1 MKFDEDDSKNLQ
13 GWISLPHEQTPS
25 TEEIKFTIGRYQI
38 LDSIGKGGMGEVFL
52 AYDPICG
59 RRIALKR
66 IRPDMIVHKQMHRRF
81 LREARITSQLTH
93 PAIIPIYAI
102 KIEQDLSYYTMPF
115 VEGKTLKDILSF
127 ARKQEKMGTKPDHLS
142 SIPSLIRI
150 FLNVCQAIAYAH
162 SKGVIHRDVKPN
174 NIIVGRY
181 GEVLILDWGLAK
193 LVKDETDLPEELNE
207 DEEKSSLT
215 EEETRA
221 GKIVGT
227 VAYLAPERAF
237 GHEANYQTDIYALGV
252 ILYQILTL
260 HHPFHRKSLIEFR
273 ENVNKEILIDPATIA
288 PYRDV
293 PPILSHIALKCL
305 HQDIKER
312 FQTVDQLSTAI
323 ESYLE
328 GKSEWFKSTVVS
340 PYCKTDWE
348 FQENVLTVEHMAI
361 SRGTD
366 VSDWVFLM
374 ISKASFFGN
383 IKIQASIKIGERGH
397 GIGFL
402 INIPEANK
410 REHPTN
416 GFCLWISSDLSK
428 STRLLRENAEIMA
441 YPDIFLQRNQKVHIS
456 IERIGNNI
464 YFYLNGILQF
474 SYTSHLP
481 LNGTHIGL
489 ITRDM
494 DFLVDDMTIFV
505 GSQNITVNCLAVPD
519 AFLEYKSYAYALNEY
534 QRIAQAFPGTAEA
547 REAMFRAGIAIL
559 EEAKTIK
566 NASFQQIKF
575 DESLNEFEKLRG
587 TPGGP
592 LEYLGKALVYQ
603 TMGEFEEEVKCFELA
618 HRRYPN
624 HPLLPILQEQL
635 IYRMLD
641 CSKHNRKA
649 TYAFVLLVLRHFFEA
664 TTSHNVRKLI
674 ASLKKNWEPLYFI
687 DEHSDI
693 EASHE
698 ALFSIQLAFWLNKP
712 YVLIEIID
720 DLLKSANPH
729 LPSIANALFCLVEL
743 EEHELAL
750 SQTSEIKL
758 LHTDHRF
765 DLILLTIEIAQNKR
779 DIKELETCFQTRLT
793 VAEARSIIYLMEQAA
808 INKDIS
814 RIFTLYPLKERIDD
828 QNSILLLNSYYIWA
842 LLMNRDFK
850 KTQEIFVEYPFE
862 QITEEKS
869 LLYFLYGCWLFL
881 SEGSDLA
888 TIHYSTVM
896 DVPYPRSWS
905 LFNHYFKSNE
915 KQKDK
920 MLDKAFF
927 WEKKQLLT
935 QLYLFYELIGDSKAA
950 NLYREQLGTIAT

>member
-1 MKFDEDDSKNLQ
+1 MEFNSNDLV
-13 GWISLPHEQTPS
+13 SLPHEKIPS
-25 TEEIKFTIGRYQI
+25 NKEIKFTIGRYQI

-66 IRPDMIVHKQMHRRF
+66 IRPDMIVHKQMHKRF

-102 KIEQDLSYYTMPF
+102 KIEQDLSYYTMPY

-127 ARKQEKMGTKPDHLS
+127 ARQQEKLGAKPDHLS

-150 FLNVCQAIAYAH
+150 FLNVCQAIAYSH
-162 SKGVIHRDVKPN
+162 SKGVIHRDIKPN

-193 LVKDETDLPEELNE
+193 LIQDQWELTEDLGE
-207 DEEKSSLT
+207 DEEKLPTSQD
-215 EEETRA
+215 ETRA
-221 GKIVGT
+221 GRIVGT

-237 GHEANYQTDIYALGV
+237 GQQANYQTDIYSLGV

-260 HHPFHRKSLIEFR
+260 HHPFHRKSLSEFR
-273 ENVNKEILIDPATIA
+273 EKANKEILIEPSVIA

-293 PPILSHIALKCL
+293 PPILAHIAIKCL
-305 HQDIKER
+305 QSNVKER
-312 FQTVDQLSTAI
+312 FQTVEELSNAL

-328 GKSEWFKSTVVS
+328 GKSEWFKNTSLS
-340 PYCKTDWE
+340 PYCKSDWE

-416 GFCLWISSDLSK
+416 GFCLWISSDLGR

-441 YPDIFLQRNQKVHIS
+441 YPDIFIPRHQKTDLC
-456 IERIGNNI
+456 IERIGNSLH
-464 YFYLNGILQF
+464 FYLNGSLQF

-494 DFLVDDMTIFV
+494 DFIIDDLTVYV
-505 GSQNITVNCLAVPD
+505 GSQNITINCLAVPD
-519 AFLEYKSYAYALNEY
+519 AFLEYKNFSNALNEY
-534 QRIAQAFPGTAEA
+534 RRIAQAFPGTAEA
-547 REAMFRAGIAIL
+547 REAMFRAGLSLL
-559 EEAKTIK
+559 EEAKAIK
-566 NASFQQIKF
+566 DPSLKQKKL
-575 DESLNEFEKLRG
+575 DESLEEFEKLRG
-587 TPGGP
+587 TPGAP
-592 LEYLGKALVYQ
+592 LEYIGKALVYQ

-624 HPLLPILQEQL
+624 HPLLPILREQL

-649 TYAFVLLVLRHFFEA
+649 TYAFVLLMLRHFFAA

-674 ASLKKNWEPLYFI
+674 SSLKKNWEPLYFI

-693 EASHE
+693 EASHD

-712 YVLIEIID
+712 YVLMEIID
-720 DLLKSANPH
+720 DLLKCSTPH
-729 LPSIANALFCLVEL
+729 LPSIANALFCLIEL
-743 EEHELAL
+743 EKLDLAY
-750 SQTSEIKL
+750 SKVTEIKQSIPSCDL
-758 LHTDHRF
+758 
-765 DLILLTIEIAQNKR
+765 DLILFTIEIAQNKR
-779 DIKELETCFQTRLT
+779 DIRELESCFQAKLN
-793 VAEARSIIYLMEQAA
+793 VAQARSIIYLMEQAA
-808 INKDIS
+808 INKDDPKIA
-814 RIFTLYPLKERIDD
+814 FLYTFKERIEDPH
-828 QNSILLLNSYYIWA
+828 SILQLENYYIWS
-842 LLMNRDFK
+842 LLHKRDFK
-850 KTQEIFVEYPFE
+850 QAQAIFLEHPLEHMTDEKYP
-862 QITEEKS
+862 
-869 LLYFLYGCWLFL
+869 LYFLYGCWLFL

-888 TIHYSTVM
+888 TIHFSTVF
-896 DVPYPRSWS
+896 DTAYPRSWN
-905 LFNHYFKSNE
+905 LFSHFFNSNE
-915 KQKDK
+915 KQREK
-920 MLDKAFF
+920 MFEKAFF

-935 QLYLFYELIGDSKAA
+935 QLYLFNELIG
-950 NLYREQLGTIAT
+950 ETGTAHIYKKKLEGLKDIDD